1 MNFKKVLFLT
11 LFFSVSAIINAQ
23 QLDSTQVEPNKDI
36 KSKNTIL
43 KQNKTHSPKKAT
55 LYSAVIPG
63 LGQAYNKKYW
73 KLPIIY
79 GLGGLLVYNISSSNS
94 SYKIYLDALN
104 QRQELDATNLANGTQ
119 IADSDEFVN
128 IYSDTQLQTR
138 KGFYKKKRDMNIV
151 YALLLYTAN
160 ILDAAVDAHLMD
172 FEVGEQ
178 YIMSLEP
185 TFLPTA
191 SLSNSIGLSLS
202 LKFQ

>member
-1 MNFKKVLFLT
+1 
-11 LFFSVSAIINAQ
+11 
-23 QLDSTQVEPNKDI
+23 
-36 KSKNTIL
+36 
-43 KQNKTHSPKKAT
+43 
-55 LYSAVIPG
+55 
-63 LGQAYNKKYW
+63 
-73 KLPIIY
+73 
-79 GLGGLLVYNISSSNS
+79 
-94 SYKIYLDALN
+94 
-104 QRQELDATNLANGTQ
+104 
-119 IADSDEFVN
+119 
-128 IYSDTQLQTR
+128 
-138 KGFYKKKRDMNIV
+138 MNIV

>member
-1 MNFKKVLFLT
+1 MNFKKVLFFISFLC
-11 LFFSVSAIINAQ
+11 FSLIIKAQ
-23 QLDSTQVEPNKDI
+23 QIDSTQVASKKQNKE
-36 KSKNTIL
+36 KNTIL
-43 KQNKTHSPKKAT
+43 KKDNNHSPTKAT

-63 LGQAYNKKYW
+63 LGQAYNRKYW

-79 GLGGLLVYNISSSNS
+79 GLGGYLIYNISVSNS
-94 SYKIYLDALN
+94 NYKTYLEAIN
-104 QRQELDATNLANGTQ
+104 HRQELDAINLAEESDLV
-119 IADSDEFVN
+119 DSDQYVN

-138 KGFYKKKRDMNIV
+138 KDFYKKKRDMNIV

-172 FEVGEQ
+172 FEVGEK

-191 SLSNSIGLSLS
+191 SVSNSIGLSLS
-202 LKFQ
+202 VKFQ

>member
-1 MNFKKVLFLT
+1 MNFKKVLFLI

-23 QLDSTQVEPNKDI
+23 QLDSTQVEPKKDI

>member
-1 MNFKKVLFLT
+1 MNFKKVLFLI

-23 QLDSTQVEPNKDI
+23 QLDSTQVEPKKDI

-55 LYSAVIPG
+55 LYSALIPG

-160 ILDAAVDAHLMD
+160 ILDAAVDAHLMN

-202 LKFQ
+202 IKFQ